1 MQDLKEKE
9 SRIEH
14 LIRDGNTGAAV
25 RGLYELIIAYAEIR
39 DFAKAETLRDRLYE
53 VDPMAIR
60 EIAQS
65 GDIIEQKKSQ
75 AIDTEHMQLWAEL
88 YNQLSLEESN
98 TLYYSLTL
106 HNYEPDSPLFREG
119 DTDRHLYFLDKGLIR
134 LSFQKRSKELYM
146 GTIGPGDPI
155 GAETFFART
164 RERTFTATPATPIT
178 INALHPSETEK
189 WQQEA
194 NNLPSVLYDFCF
206 RNDPIA
212 DFLKEHKT
220 DRRKESRVPVQG
232 SLAVRVMDNEGNP
245 LSRPFKGEFQDISS
259 QGISFSNSFKKKST
273 AHALLGRWIALKT
286 RVHAQGSHEEI
297 RKVGQVVAV
306 QSHPFSE
313 YTFHVRFD
321 RPVPQKTVS
330 LILPE
335 STSGKSPDLD
345 LEI

>member
-9 SRIEH
+9 SRIEN
-14 LIRDGNTGAAV
+14 LIRDGNIGAAV
-25 RGLYELIIAYAEIR
+25 QGLYELIIAYAEMR
-39 DFAKAETLRDRLYE
+39 DFAKAEILRDRLYE

-75 AIDTEHMQLWAEL
+75 AIDSEHMQLWAEL
-88 YNQLSLEESN
+88 YNQLSLEETN
-98 TLYYSLTL
+98 ALYYSLTL
-106 HNYEPDSPLFREG
+106 HDYEPDSPLFREG

-134 LSFQKRSKELYM
+134 LSFQKGNKELYM
-146 GTIGPGDPI
+146 GTIGPGDEL
-155 GAETFFART
+155 GSETFFART
-164 RERTFTATPATPIT
+164 RERTFTATPVTPIR
-178 INALHPSETEK
+178 INALHPSVTEK

-232 SLAVRVMDNEGNP
+232 TLAVRVMDNKGNP

-259 QGISFSNSFKKKST
+259 QGISFSNSFKKRST
-273 AHALLGRWIALKT
+273 AQALLGRWIALKT
-286 RVHAQGSHEEI
+286 RVHAQDSEEEM

-321 RPVPQKTVS
+321 RPVPQKLVN
-330 LILPE
+330 LIEPD